1 MDMGE
6 TVRAGLRERQRAQR
20 DEMILETAFAL
31 IAEKSYEAMT
41 MDELAERAGISKPTL
56 YHHFASKEDIAA
68 RALIMLLTRGV
79 ETVGGIDP
87 TLPPL
92 ARLERVVEL
101 LVAECLQPNL
111 CVSAQVK
118 PAMTHALKTRPDC
131 RAAYDRLIGVVA
143 EVVEQARAAGQINAR
158 LDSRLV
164 TYLLFSLLHGEEYR
178 ELIAGGTVSP
188 EQIAHTLTTVV
199 FHGIGAKSQEK

>member
-1 MDMGE
+1 
-6 TVRAGLRERQRAQR
+6 
-20 DEMILETAFAL
+20 
-31 IAEKSYEAMT
+31 

-56 YHHFASKEDIAA
+56 YHHFSSKEDIAA
-68 RALIMLLTRGV
+68 RALMMLMDRGI
-79 ETVGGIDP
+79 ETVRSIDP
-87 TLPPL
+87 AQTPL
-92 ARLERVVEL
+92 ARLERVVGL

-118 PAMTHALKTRPDC
+118 PAMTQALKTRPDC

-143 EVVEQARAAGQINAR
+143 EVVEEARAAGQINAG

-178 ELIAGGTVSP
+178 ELIAGGTVP
-188 EQIAHTLTTVV
+188 VEQIAHTLTTVV
-199 FHGIGAKSQEK
+199 FHGIGTQSEEEK